1 MIVPPVIVI
10 DREGE
15 VGFYASAAE
24 AGLDLESPDV
34 DADEYRAFD
43 SVGHPL
49 AIESEEPSRQVG
61 ELGRFS
67 TVSSSPARVRADGA
81 APRPEE
87 LRRALLDALARHA
100 EVPPALRD
108 APLDEVIEAARRRLG

>member
-1 MIVPPVIVI
+1 VRFEGLEPWPHAAVIVPPVIVI

-34 DADEYRAFD
+34 DAHEYRAFD
-43 SVGHPL
+43 AVGQRL

-61 ELGRFS
+61 ELGRFEV
-67 TVSSSPARVRADGA
+67 VSSSPAHVRAA
-81 APRPEE
+81 
-87 LRRALLDALARHA
+87 
-100 EVPPALRD
+100 VPPGLRE
-108 APLDEVIEAARRRLG
+108 APLDEVIEAARGRLG